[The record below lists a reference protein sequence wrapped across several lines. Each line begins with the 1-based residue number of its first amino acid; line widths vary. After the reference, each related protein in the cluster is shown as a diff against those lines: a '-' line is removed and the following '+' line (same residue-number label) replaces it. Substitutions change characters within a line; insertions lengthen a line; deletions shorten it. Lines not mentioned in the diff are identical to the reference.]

1 MVAIEICNDLYTKI
15 LDKKSISGQI
25 HSVFKKTVNI
35 VTEDNDLVAILVDK
49 KDISPMGIVVKASNL
64 QQLGFKQGM
73 SVTFK
78 KDVIS
83 VTEMSIDIEISKAK
97 KWNPQPVN
105 DFKKTE
111 LENIKSL
118 VEYLE
123 DGIFYRGKHEGIAPI
138 VYRIGSYLPELA
150 SYTKR
155 EIPANHYTSFIE
167 SRFVTFLENVVSGN
181 RDNIGEYTKQI
192 IGFGPGLTPSV
203 DDFITGLMVSLYYNS
218 RYFEL
223 DTDSILEFNR
233 NVIGEISNKTTRI
246 SEEMLKFASIGQCS
260 GKVRNLVLT
269 ILRGS
274 GFGELDEAIDAVLS
288 FGDTSGTDIT
298 SGIYVGFRIMF
309 NEKSRRL
316 LANESTNGN

>member
-1 MVAIEICNDLYTKI
+1 MVAVEICNDLYAKI
-15 LDKKSISGQI
+15 LDRKSIGGQI
-25 HSVFKKTVNI
+25 HSVFKKTVNVI
-35 VTEDNDLVAILVDK
+35 TEDNDLVAILVDK

-64 QQLGFKQGM
+64 QQMAFKQGM
-73 SVTFK
+73 GVTFT
-78 KDVIS
+78 KDMVCVNDIGLC
-83 VTEMSIDIEISKAK
+83 IDISKAK

-111 LENIKSL
+111 LENIQAL
-118 VEYLE
+118 VRYLE

-155 EIPANHYTSFIE
+155 DVETNHYTNFIE
-167 SRFVTFLENVVSGN
+167 KRFASFLSELVKGN
-181 RDNIGEYTKQI
+181 KNNIGDFTKQI

-203 DDFITGLMVSLYYNS
+203 DDFITGLMTSLYYNS

-223 DTDSILEFNR
+223 DSDSILEFNR
-233 NVIGEISNKTTRI
+233 MVIGEISNKTTRI
-246 SEEMLKFASIGQCS
+246 SEEMLKFASKGQCS
-260 GKVRNLVLT
+260 EKIRNLILS
-269 ILRGS
+269 ILRGCS
-274 GFGELDEAIDAVLS
+274 YGELDEAIDAVLS

-316 LANESTNGN
+316 LANECTNGN